1 MKEEVNLELRLS
13 TDNLPNLVVVNSRA
27 KKGFRL
33 HLLSKKWHNHLMSS
47 KKIAIVT
54 GGGSGIGAAVAH
66 DLAVDGWSVVIAG
79 RRKDVLEKF
88 IEQSGELATSFYAI
102 SADVTD
108 EESVASLFNQVVE
121 KFGRVDLLFN
131 NAGIGAP
138 AVEIDKLAL
147 KDWNTVVAVNLTG
160 AFLCTRE
167 AFRVMRIQSP
177 QGGRIINNG
186 SVSAY
191 VPRPMSIAYTT
202 TKHAISGL
210 TKTTQLDGRAYNIA
224 CSQIDIGNA
233 ATDLGSGAANGALQA
248 DGQVRPEPLMDVS
261 EVGRA
266 VTYIASL
273 PLEANVATMTL
284 MATKMPYVG
293 RG

>member
-1 MKEEVNLELRLS
+1 MS
-13 TDNLPNLVVVNSRA
+13 QA
-27 KKGFRL
+27 
-33 HLLSKKWHNHLMSS
+33 SKV
-47 KKIAIVT
+47 AIVT
-54 GGGSGIGAAVAH
+54 GGGSGIGAAVARE
-66 DLAVDGWSVVIAG
+66 LAGAGWTVIIAG
-79 RRKDVLEKF
+79 RRKDVLDKF
-88 IEQSGELATSFYAI
+88 IADAQVNSSSFFAI
-102 SADVTD
+102 PTDVTD
-108 EESVASLFNQVVE
+108 EKSVINLFDQAIE

-138 AVEIDKLAL
+138 AVEIDKLSL
-147 KDWNTVVAVNLTG
+147 DDWNKVVAVNLTG

-167 AFRVMRIQSP
+167 AFRVMRAQQP

-191 VPRPMSIAYTT
+191 VPRPLSIAYTT

-210 TKTTQLDGRAYNIA
+210 TKTTQLDGRAYDIA

-233 ATDLGSGAANGALQA
+233 ATDLGSGAAAGALQA
-248 DGQVRPEPLMDVS
+248 DGVVRPEPLMDVT

-273 PLEANVATMTL
+273 PLDANVATMTL
-284 MATKMPYVG
+284 MATKMPFVG

>member
-1 MKEEVNLELRLS
+1 
-13 TDNLPNLVVVNSRA
+13 
-27 KKGFRL
+27 
-33 HLLSKKWHNHLMSS
+33 MSIAQS
-47 KKIAIVT
+47 KIAIVT
-54 GGGSGIGAAVAH
+54 GGGSGIGASVAL
-66 DLAVDGWSVVIAG
+66 DLAKDGWTVVVAG
-79 RRKDVLEKF
+79 RRKEVLDTF
-88 IEQSGELATSFYAI
+88 IANSALPASAFYAV
-102 SADVTD
+102 SADVSD
-108 EESVASLFNQVVE
+108 EASVKALFSQVVE

-138 AVEIDKLAL
+138 AVDIDQLSL
-147 KDWNTVVAVNLTG
+147 DEWNKVIAINLTG
-160 AFLCTRE
+160 VFLCTRE
-167 AFRVMRIQSP
+167 AFKVMRSQSP

-191 VPRPMSIAYTT
+191 APRPLSIAYTT

-210 TKTTQLDGRAYNIA
+210 TKSTQLDGRAYDIA

-233 ATDLGSGAANGALQA
+233 ATDLGSGAAAGALQA
-248 DGQVRPEPLMDVS
+248 DGSVKAEPLMDVS

-273 PLEANVATMTL
+273 PLSANVANMTIL
-284 MATKMPYVG
+284 ATKMPFVG